1 MSDIMSELE
10 QQSSV
15 EDVESKKFYF
25 TEVTEIFSDTDLD
38 RILRH
43 CHEKGSFSDI
53 YFSDGDDILLKSHG
67 RVYSVLGGRCLRM
80 DELSRFFERIT
91 DDPSGTTTVL
101 QGIPFDGAYTHN
113 SKEGDNRSR
122 LNRYRVNAISVLN
135 PKGMKGMQVTMRTIN
150 FVPPLLESMQLER
163 GILNNYKPRQGMVI
177 IAGETGSGKT
187 TFLASVIR
195 NRMEEKG
202 GDCII
207 NAYEAPI
214 EYLHSEAAYKSAP
227 SNRVYQTEVNPLGW
241 IISFATGI
249 RASLRRNPN
258 GFLIGECRD
267 LETIEASIRAASSG
281 HFVYTTTHAN
291 SVSDTIMRMINE
303 FPSSERQARYYE
315 LISNSRLLI
324 AQYLAPSTDGRRV
337 PVREYLSFTPEIR
350 DQLKRVDLKDAE
362 RVIREIID
370 GQGEYDS
377 PLAQSMTHS
386 AEHHLAVGNISRDVF
401 GHIISGV

>member
-1 MSDIMSELE
+1 MSELE
-10 QQSSV
+10 QDRSL
-15 EDVESKKFYF
+15 EDVESTKFYV
-25 TEVTEIFSDTDLD
+25 TEVQDIFTGSDLD

-53 YFSDGDDILLKSHG
+53 YFSDGDDIILKSHG

-80 DELSRFFERIT
+80 DELTRFFERIT
-91 DDPSGTTTVL
+91 DDPAGTATVL
-101 QGIPFDGAYTHN
+101 QGIPFDGAYTH
-113 SKEGDNRSR
+113 SSIDGDNRSR
-122 LNRYRVNAISVLN
+122 LNRYRVNAIIALN
-135 PKGMKGMQVTMRTIN
+135 PKGLKGMQVTMRTIN
-150 FVPPLLESMQLER
+150 FVPPQIASMKLEC
-163 GILNNYKPRQGMVI
+163 GILKNYKPRQGLVI

-187 TFLASVIR
+187 TFLASILR
-195 NRMEEKG
+195 DRMEEKG
-202 GDCII
+202 GNCII

-214 EYLHSEAAYKSAP
+214 EYLHSELSYKSDP
-227 SNRVYQTEVNPLGW
+227 SNKVYQTEVNPLGW
-241 IISFATGI
+241 IDSFATGI

-303 FPSSERQARYYE
+303 FPNNEKQARYYE

-324 AQYLAPSTDGRRV
+324 AQYLAPSTDGQRV

-386 AEHHLAVGNISRDVF
+386 AKYHLEAGNISKDVF
-401 GHIISGV
+401 EHIISGV